1 LVAILGVNRFTHR
14 EIPMRLSTFSSLFV
28 LLTFVAAGRADTAP
42 KPPKSFDVKAIDE
55 YLTAQVTTNGYVGL
69 SVAIVRD
76 GKVVLAKGYGKATI
90 KPEAAVETSTPF
102 AAGSVTKQFT
112 CACIL
117 LLAEDGKLSVRDK
130 VSKYYPGLTKADEIT
145 LYELMTHVSGY
156 PDYYPLDF
164 VDRRMM
170 KPIPPDDLIKEYAG
184 GKLDFAPG
192 SRWSYSN
199 TGFVLL
205 GRIVEKVSGKQF
217 GEFLAERI
225 LKPLGMADTVF
236 DPKPEHKGLAT
247 GFTAFALGDPEPAV
261 READGWIHAAG
272 ALYTTASDLAKWD
285 LALIGGKVLNADSY
299 RLMTTPREI
308 GEGRTRDYGCGIGV
322 RRMDGELVLSHS
334 GAVSGFLAHNAIL
347 PRTKSAVVLL
357 SNAEQL
363 DTDDMQMA
371 LLNLV
376 RNSQPP
382 PGRDVPKISGPPA
395 KDVALDLFHQLQ
407 AGEVKRE
414 TLGDD
419 YNQYLTPERVRGAKD
434 RLKALGE
441 PDKIE
446 TDPASERGG
455 MEVVEVHFTFKSVK
469 LKALLYRS
477 PDGKVQE
484 FLIYKS

>member
-1 LVAILGVNRFTHR
+1 MH
-14 EIPMRLSTFSSLFV
+14 LSRFSSLLT
-28 LLTFVAAGRADTAP
+28 LLVFSVAAHADSAP
-42 KPPKSFDVKAIDE
+42 KPPKTFDLKAIDE
-55 YLTAQVTTNGYVGL
+55 YLTAQVASNGYVGL

-76 GKVVLAKGYGKATI
+76 GNVVLDKGYGKASI
-90 KPEAAVETSTPF
+90 KPEMPVEKTTPF

-130 VSKYYPGLTKADEIT
+130 VAKYYPGLTKADEIS

-170 KPIPPDDLIKEYAG
+170 KAIPPDDLIKEYAG
-184 GKLDFAPG
+184 GKLDFAPR

-205 GRIVEKVSGKQF
+205 GRIVEKVSGKTF
-217 GEFLAERI
+217 AEFLTERI
-225 LKPLGMADTVF
+225 LKPLGMNDTFF

-247 GFTAFALGDPEPAV
+247 GYTAFALSDPEPAV

-272 ALYTTASDLAKWD
+272 ALYTTAGDLAKWD
-285 LALIGGKVLNADSY
+285 LGLVGGKVLNADSY
-299 RLMTTPREI
+299 RLMTTPREF
-308 GEGRTRDYGCGIGV
+308 GDGRTRDYGCGIGV
-322 RRMDGELVLSHS
+322 RRMGGELVLSHS

-347 PRTKSAVVLL
+347 PRTKSALVLL
-357 SNAEQL
+357 SNAEHL
-363 DTDDMQMA
+363 DTEDMNTA
-371 LLNLV
+371 LLGLL
-376 RNSQPP
+376 RGSLTP

-395 KDVALDLFHQLQ
+395 KEVALDLFHQLQ

-414 TLGDD
+414 SLGDD
-419 YNQYLTPERVRGAKD
+419 YNQFLSQERVRGAKD
-434 RLKALGE
+434 KLKALGE
-441 PDKIE
+441 PDKVE
-446 TDPASERGG
+446 TEPPSERGG
-455 MEVVEVHFTFKSVK
+455 MEVVQIHFTFKTVK